1 MITQPFKQAV
11 EARDMERVKI
21 MLRGSLSTDLT
32 FEKFKEMLAY
42 AVDRIPDIIKPH
54 DGKAFPDRSRWTK
67 AYASEVREDLM
78 RNFSAERIEHLQAI
92 HQLVYASELQRQ
104 LQKERENT
112 SASKGTLPK
121 AKSSVNVTSLVAAV
135 GVGAASILVGVLMN
149 LSIVQVATTAV
160 VMTLVVGGVTYYLV
174 KKKQ

>member
-1 MITQPFKQAV
+1 MITQPFKQAIK
-11 EARDMERVKI
+11 ARDMERVKI

-42 AVDRIPDIIKPH
+42 TVDRVPDIIEPH
-54 DGKAFPDRSRWTK
+54 DSKPFPDRSHWTK

-92 HQLVYASELQRQ
+92 HEHVYASELQRQ

-112 SASKGTLPK
+112 AASKEKRPNAT
-121 AKSSVNVTSLVAAV
+121 SSVHVTSLVAAV

-174 KKKQ
+174 KQKQ